1 MSTQSA
7 QRKVVEVNEEN
18 DPNTWLTVAQ
28 KKKLESFNRWSEKFR
43 YLHAEGF
50 ETKHIAKITGKIY
63 QQVRNTL
70 VGPVPKTTK

>member
-1 MSTQSA
+1 MTQT
-7 QRKVVEVNEEN
+7 QRKFIEVNEEKE
-18 DPNTWLTVAQ
+18 PSTWITAAQ
-28 KKKLESFNRWSEKFR
+28 RKTMDAFTHWSEKFR
-43 YLHAEGF
+43 YLAGEGF